1 MSTKKETSSQLSSAE
16 NALVTNLLANYQQFA
31 QRLHETEGSEQ
42 VETVLTDIFQ
52 APVAIQIAFVKALG
66 RENRNAAADVASA
79 LNALSPEKEVR
90 KEARRSLIRLESSKT
105 YPKWKVPATQTALA
119 QVPVA
124 NPPRFWKGY
133 ASPTRE
139 TGEVILVLCWE
150 LGHDY
155 KEANMLAFGLDFWEL
170 GIKDFITQSGTKRQ
184 IDERIRELHSDGS
197 VLQLSSCTLPE
208 GKRLLQEALDVNA
221 WRKAD
226 LNKDFRFQLP
236 TIKRY
241 VLDVEDVG
249 LDSERTFVTTD
260 MEVQELVVNFIGG
273 WAFGDFGLAYDLL
286 SKDSPLRQK
295 QSRDEWIA
303 QHRVW
308 YDEAK
313 PTRMKLDFVHEQG
326 PTIWEPT
333 KYKAD
338 KKTHY
343 LETGWSLELNA
354 TQLSG
359 TLEEMPM
366 GTAVNKETSRHW
378 FWTSYTLVKE
388 DESWFIQQVTDEG
401 AALQGLSVE
410 ELQQR
415 IKSYEDAIDRDLEHR
430 DDDPEAFREETAWR
444 LSQLLHFDDALLKQ
458 VSDYDTYRQAY
469 EHALLTGEPERM
481 VVYLDLINQRFPAM
495 KTDTLRRLG
504 STLAE
509 MAYHSDEGEMKERHA
524 QLIQQA
530 EKTLREVV
538 SIEDSA
544 LNRSLLAELLMS
556 EQRDEEAHSEFLKA
570 SEQLPTKDADVPL
583 HASIEAG
590 LGNVAMRAQHYA
602 EALPHYE
609 KVAELNPHYPGV
621 WFSLGFANRLSNNM
635 DDAETYYAQ
644 GLAIEPIDPR
654 IYSELTAIYVKR
666 KEYSRAQTLIEN
678 ALKRN
683 TETAYLH
690 MLLASVFSESGDKQQ
705 AQEHIEEAERL
716 DPNSDIIAAVHRTI
730 NGKQA

>member
-1 MSTKKETSSQLSSAE
+1 MSTKKETSSQLSAAE
-16 NALVTNLLANYQQFA
+16 NALVTNLLANYQQLA

-52 APVAIQIAFVKALG
+52 APVAVQIALAKALG
-66 RENRNAAADVASA
+66 RENRNAAADIASA

-90 KEARRSLIRLESSKT
+90 KEARRALIRLESSKT
-105 YPKWKVPATQTALA
+105 YPKWKVPATQPTLA
-119 QVPVA
+119 QVPTA

-170 GIKDFITQSGTKRQ
+170 GIKDFFTLSGTKRQ

-197 VLQLSSCTLPE
+197 VLQLSSCTLAE
-208 GKRLLQEALDVNA
+208 GKRLLQEALDVNT

-241 VLDVEDVG
+241 VLNVEDVG

-303 QHRVW
+303 QHRAW

-338 KKTHY
+338 EKTHY
-343 LETGWSLELNA
+343 LEVGWSLELSA
-354 TQLSG
+354 TQVSG

-366 GTAVNKETSRHW
+366 GTSVNKETGRHW

-388 DESWFIQQVTDEG
+388 NESWFIQQVTDEG
-401 AALQGLSVE
+401 ATLQGLSAE
-410 ELQQR
+410 ELRQR
-415 IKSYEDAIDRDLEHR
+415 IKSYEDAIDRNLEHR
-430 DDDPEAFREETAWR
+430 NDDPEAFREETAWR

-458 VSDYDTYRQAY
+458 VTDYETYRQAY
-469 EHALLTGEPERM
+469 EHALLTGDPERM
-481 VVYLDLINQRFPAM
+481 VVYLELINQRFPAM

-509 MAYHSDEGEMKERHA
+509 MAYHNDEGEMKERHD

-538 SIEDSA
+538 ALENSA
-544 LNRSLLAELLMS
+544 INHSLLAELLMS
-556 EQRDEEAHSEFLKA
+556 EQRDEEARSEFLKA
-570 SEQLPTKDADVPL
+570 SELLPEKGADVPL

-590 LGNVAMRAQHYA
+590 LGNVAMRAKHYA
-602 EALPHYE
+602 ESLPHYE
-609 KVAELNPHYPGV
+609 KVAELDPRYPGV
-621 WFSLGFANRLSNNM
+621 WFSLGFANRLLNNM
-635 DDAETYYAQ
+635 DDAESYYAQ
-644 GLAIEPIDPR
+644 GLAMEPIDPR
-654 IYSELTAIYVKR
+654 IYSELTAIYAKR
-666 KEYSRAQTLIEN
+666 KEYSRAQTLLEN

-690 MLLASVFSESGDKQQ
+690 MLLASVFSESGDKKQ
-705 AQEHIEEAERL
+705 AQEHIEEAEGL
-716 DPNSDIIAAVHRTI
+716 DPNSDIIAAVHRKI
-730 NGKQA
+730 NEKQA